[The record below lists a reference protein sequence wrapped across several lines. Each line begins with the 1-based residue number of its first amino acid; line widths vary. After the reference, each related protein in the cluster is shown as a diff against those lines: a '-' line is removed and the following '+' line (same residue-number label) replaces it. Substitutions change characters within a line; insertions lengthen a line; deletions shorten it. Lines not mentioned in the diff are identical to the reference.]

1 MPRFTKQVFMD
12 LAIWMIGCGL
22 VFGLLFPFFLM
33 MIGIPSELSLRWVT
47 FLSTIGAG
55 ICMGIFNYYLAQ
67 KVVRPELRTLAQSMR
82 EVEEAFREAT
92 FTGEWSAE
100 HSRECSVAVN
110 SEDEIG
116 ETAQAFNELVTEL
129 IRVQSLEAASNE
141 LTEAISSKL
150 DLEELSDQAVA
161 LVMKHTGAAAGAILV
176 SNNDHLSVAANHG
189 LGEADRLVQSD
200 HVRRA
205 LKTNEIQ
212 FVRVNPDMVIEGVIA
227 DYKPSQ
233 ILVFPISFED
243 HTLGVLILASDQL
256 FGKDAMWLLRI
267 FQQGMG
273 LALNNALTHDRLQ
286 QVASRDPLTSLYNR
300 RFGMDRLGIE
310 FQQAASQHTA
320 LGVIMFDIDHFKRV
334 NDTYGHLT
342 GDQVLVEVSS
352 LARKTIRES
361 DILIRY
367 GGEEFVIVMPGAK
380 PDIMKEAAERLR
392 ANIAGYDF
400 QDGEQHLKITVSL
413 GVTSYSPGL
422 NEPDSLLRQA
432 DEALYA
438 AKEGGRDRVFAYI
451 GGQCE
456 LISAGVDEAEEIEEA
471 LVT

>member
-1 MPRFTKQVFMD
+1 MD

-22 VFGLLFPFFLM
+22 IGGLLFPFFLM
-33 MIGIPSELSLRWVT
+33 LIGIPSELSLRWVT
-47 FLSTIGAG
+47 FVCTILAG
-55 ICMGIFNYYLAQ
+55 IGMGVFNNYLAH
-67 KVVRPELRTLAQSMR
+67 KVVRPELRSLVQGMR
-82 EVEEAFREAT
+82 EVEDAFREAT
-92 FTGEWSAE
+92 FTGEWNTE
-100 HSRECSVAVN
+100 HSTECSVAVN

-150 DLEELSDQAVA
+150 DLEDLSDQAIS

-176 SNNDHLSVAANHG
+176 ANDDHLSVAANHG
-189 LGEADRLVQSD
+189 LGQSDRLVQSD

-212 FVRVNPDMVIEGVIA
+212 FIRVNPDMVIEGVIA

-233 ILVFPISFED
+233 ILIFPISFED
-243 HTLGVLILASDQL
+243 NTLGVLILASDQL

-310 FQQAASQHTA
+310 FQQAASRHTP

-352 LARKTIRES
+352 LARKAIRES
-361 DILIRY
+361 DVLIRY

-380 PDIMKEAAERLR
+380 PNVIKEVAERLR
-392 ANIAGYDF
+392 ANVAGYDF

-413 GVTSYSPGL
+413 GVTSYSPDL
-422 NEPDSLLRQA
+422 SEPDSLLREA

-438 AKEGGRDRVFAYI
+438 AKEGGRDRVYVSA

-456 LISAGVDEAEEIEEA
+456 LVSAGAEDLETT
-471 LVT
+471 LV